1 VEIGAEHPASDEVDE
16 LLNRALETTEA
27 ALAEVTKLAIQRIR
41 RGVENP
47 PHLEAAERDLR
58 NALRQ
63 LASLS
68 RERSRAVQ
76 SRGDR

>member
-1 VEIGAEHPASDEVDE
+1 MGAEHSASDEVDE
-16 LLNRALETTEA
+16 LLNRALESTEV
-27 ALAEVTKLAIQRIR
+27 ALGEVTKLAIQRIR

-47 PHLEAAERDLR
+47 PRLEAAERDLR

-68 RERSRAVQ
+68 RERARSAQ
-76 SRGDR
+76 PRGQR